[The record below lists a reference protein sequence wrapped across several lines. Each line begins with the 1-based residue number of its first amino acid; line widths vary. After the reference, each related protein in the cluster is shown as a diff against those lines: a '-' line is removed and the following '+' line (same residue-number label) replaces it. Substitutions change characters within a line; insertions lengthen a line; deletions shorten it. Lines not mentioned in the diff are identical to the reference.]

1 VPIAH
6 ISTPYTALP
15 LYARIAIERL
25 ERDRTLRSATQ
36 LEELLSA
43 YASSNGAEL
52 DRSTHAAVEQICV
65 RRFGD
70 FC

>member
-1 VPIAH
+1 MRAAQT
-6 ISTPYTALP
+6 STPYTALP

-36 LEELLSA
+36 LEELLTA
-43 YASSNGAEL
+43 YAQSNGTSL
-52 DRSTHAAVEQICV
+52 DQSTHAAADQICV

-70 FC
+70 YC